1 MRVSVTNRHWRGGN
15 KNGGSRLSTDLY
27 RCQVAPD
34 RVAPTVL
41 HQCMFLQTMSK
52 NAADAYV

>member
-1 MRVSVTNRHWRGGN
+1 MLVSVTNRHWRGGN

-27 RCQVAPD
+27 RCQVAPG

-41 HQCMFLQTMSK
+41 HQCMILKT
-52 NAADAYV
+52 YE

>member
-1 MRVSVTNRHWRGGN
+1 MLVSVTNRHWRGGN

-27 RCQVAPD
+27 WFQVAPD

-41 HQCMFLQTMSK
+41 HQRLILK
-52 NAADAYV
+52 IHE